1 MSALPTASNH
11 HRTGLIA
18 GLLNG
23 LIGIG
28 GGIVIVPAL
37 LGRGYTPQQAVGT
50 SLATVV
56 VLSGIAFFG
65 HAAITGIALD
75 AIAFAGVVLG
85 GVTGS
90 LLGGWLLARIS
101 RRNMM
106 IIFSLLLFVVALRL
120 VLQGLGLASIH
131 ALWPAGATT
140 LGYAGVGFVAGILS
154 GVFGVGGGAL
164 VMLGLVV
171 LFGLPVQQGL
181 PVALAANVTNAIAGA
196 VNHSVA
202 GRVRATDIT
211 RLIPAAL
218 VGIAVGTALAV
229 WLPGDTMRVIIGGFF
244 CAQGIRM
251 LVQIRH
257 STSM

>member
-1 MSALPTASNH
+1 MSALPSVNDG

-37 LGRGYTPQQAVGT
+37 LRRGYTPQQAVGT

-56 VLSGIAFFG
+56 ALSGIAFVG

-90 LLGGWLLARIS
+90 IIGGLVLARLS
-101 RRNMM
+101 RRKMM
-106 IIFSLLLFVVALRL
+106 IVFSLMLFVVALRL
-120 VLQGLGLASIH
+120 VMQGLGLASPE

-140 LGYAGVGFVAGILS
+140 LGYAGVGLFAGILS

-171 LFGLPVQQGL
+171 LFGLPVTQGL

-196 VNHSVA
+196 IGHSVA
-202 GRVRATDIT
+202 GRVRANDIT
-211 RLIPAAL
+211 RLIPAAVL
-218 VGIAVGTALAV
+218 GIALGTGLAV
-229 WLPGDTMRVIIGGFF
+229 WLPGDAMRVIIGGFF
-244 CAQGIRM
+244 CMQGIRM
-251 LVQIRH
+251 LAQVVRER
-257 STSM
+257 